1 MSEHD
6 PYERYQRQIILK
18 ELGKKGQQKIFKSKV
33 LVIGAGGLGCPALQY
48 LAAAGVGC
56 IGILDHDVVELSNLQ
71 RQTLYRLEDI
81 GSSKTRAA
89 YKKIRSF
96 NPEVNINIHPV
107 KLDSRN
113 ALDILAGYD
122 IIIDGSDNYQTRY
135 LVNDACVILGKPLIY
150 GAVLRFEGQVGVF
163 NLKDPETGIK
173 CNYRDLFPEPPK
185 DSLSCNEVGVLGVLP
200 GIIGTMQA
208 TEAIKIMTGMGKP
221 LSNTILSY
229 HALKN
234 EFYTFEIT
242 PHPKTPINSP
252 KNLSDLLDFN
262 YDIFCHVPYTEY
274 EISPALFESLR
285 KTEKFRII
293 DVREPDEK
301 PVITEFKNENIPLQ
315 LFETTINETY
325 GDKKMVL
332 FCSVGKRSLKA
343 IQFIKQNYPEWD
355 VYSLAGGINAW
366 NDYKKKKKK

>member
-1 MSEHD
+1 MSQLD

-18 ELGKKGQQKIFKSKV
+18 ELGKKGQQKIFHSKV

-107 KLDSRN
+107 RLESKN

-163 NLKDPETGIK
+163 NLKDPETGI
-173 CNYRDLFPEPPK
+173 
-185 DSLSCNEVGVLGVLP
+185 
-200 GIIGTMQA
+200 
-208 TEAIKIMTGMGKP
+208 
-221 LSNTILSY
+221 
-229 HALKN
+229 
-234 EFYTFEIT
+234 
-242 PHPKTPINSP
+242 
-252 KNLSDLLDFN
+252 
-262 YDIFCHVPYTEY
+262 
-274 EISPALFESLR
+274 
-285 KTEKFRII
+285 
-293 DVREPDEK
+293 
-301 PVITEFKNENIPLQ
+301 
-315 LFETTINETY
+315 
-325 GDKKMVL
+325 
-332 FCSVGKRSLKA
+332 
-343 IQFIKQNYPEWD
+343 
-355 VYSLAGGINAW
+355 
-366 NDYKKKKKK
+366 